1 MPTNVNWTRNR
12 KLKRNIPKKEILF
25 WVEQGYARKSKAEG
39 LRMEKIIAR
48 CVGATTG
55 SSSSLIRKQS
65 SWPQTL
71 EKKLFAFHLSFFF
84 FFLPIGGWDTHGCCL
99 IHQKAQLLTQDS
111 IWGDSYSYKAK
122 VHKRICVTES
132 GQWHH
137 GLITSWKC
145 QSSFVCAPLGP
156 SFLLG
161 SKCLGG

>member
-84 FFLPIGGWDTHGCCL
+84 FFFC
-99 IHQKAQLLTQDS
+99 
-111 IWGDSYSYKAK
+111 
-122 VHKRICVTES
+122 
-132 GQWHH
+132 
-137 GLITSWKC
+137 
-145 QSSFVCAPLGP
+145 
-156 SFLLG
+156 LLG
-161 SKCLGG
+161 AGIPMGAALYIKKLNYWLKIPFGETAIHIKPKYIREYV